1 MHRFEVIVIFLWH
14 VHITT
19 YIIFVRVHENFLTN
33 IELLI
38 REKKKKEEKRTSIY
52 CITIKSTS
60 FFIYIFAYFLCK
72 LVYMNIF
79 LPHNY
84 FISRSLE
91 LLILDE
97 YKIDKTNFVLLM
109 YKNLYSYFSSIL

>member
-1 MHRFEVIVIFLWH
+1 
-14 VHITT
+14 
-19 YIIFVRVHENFLTN
+19 
-33 IELLI
+33 
-38 REKKKKEEKRTSIY
+38 
-52 CITIKSTS
+52 
-60 FFIYIFAYFLCK
+60 
-72 LVYMNIF
+72 MNIF

-109 YKNLYSYFSSIL
+109 YKNLYSYFLLLPSYSFHIQMLLQ